1 MDTVNLIAFCLDIA
15 ILFTKF
21 YKLGKVNVMLD
32 EADAS
37 IICMKEYNKVMKIE
51 QKEAEEFLDNV
62 QDYWLEQRKVTW
74 LEIYLLY
81 QPLAVYLEVYMLK
94 FKDWLLLF
102 HGVVPDK
109 DSKRYE
115 IEYMTYIHKYYDLIK
130 GF

>member
-81 QPLAVYLEVYMLK
+81 
-94 FKDWLLLF
+94 
-102 HGVVPDK
+102 
-109 DSKRYE
+109 
-115 IEYMTYIHKYYDLIK
+115 
-130 GF
+130 